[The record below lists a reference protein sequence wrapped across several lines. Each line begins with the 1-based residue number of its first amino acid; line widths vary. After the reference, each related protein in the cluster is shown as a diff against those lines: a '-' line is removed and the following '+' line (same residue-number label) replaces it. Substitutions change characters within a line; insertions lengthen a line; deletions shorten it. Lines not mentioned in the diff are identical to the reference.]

1 MFDLCDEGYE
11 RCHCCSEVVN
21 EVYVVADLGMFC
33 KECYN
38 EIEDKALEGKW
49 A

>member
-11 RCHCCSEVVN
+11 RCHCCSEITDK
-21 EVYVVADLGMFC
+21 VYVIADLGMFC
-33 KECYN
+33 KECN
-38 EIEDKALEGKW
+38 DEITKGEG